1 LSNANQ
7 GEVKP
12 DFVPAPAPER
22 DQFTAKPTK
31 PKWDECM
38 SNQSD
43 AQVKPDFVPPP
54 PLIRIGESQEIKKPQ
69 K

>member
-31 PKWDECM
+31 PK
-38 SNQSD
+38 
-43 AQVKPDFVPPP
+43 
-54 PLIRIGESQEIKKPQ
+54 
-69 K
+69 